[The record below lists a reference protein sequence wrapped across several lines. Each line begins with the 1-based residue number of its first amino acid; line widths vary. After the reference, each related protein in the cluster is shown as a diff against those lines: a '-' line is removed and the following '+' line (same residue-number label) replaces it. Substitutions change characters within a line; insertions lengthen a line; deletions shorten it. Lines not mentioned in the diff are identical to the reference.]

1 MLTKNTTAPDFT
13 LPSTSGKNFTLSK
26 DGKGKPLIIYFYPKD
41 NTKVCTQEACDFR
54 DNFSLLKELEVDIV
68 GISTDSI
75 TKHKSFKEEHNLP
88 FELLSDRKGTVS
100 KLYKAKM
107 PILNMSKRI
116 TYLLDKDHK
125 IVAAIEDLF
134 SAKSHINKML
144 EQLKSAKK

>member
-1 MLTKNTTAPDFT
+1 MLAKNTIAPDFT
-13 LPSTSGKNFTLSK
+13 LPSTSGNNFTLSK
-26 DGKGKPLIIYFYPKD
+26 DASGKPLIIYFYPKD

-54 DNFSLLKELEVDIV
+54 DNFSLLKEMNIDVV

-75 TKHKSFKEEHNLP
+75 NKHKAFKQQHDLP

-116 TYLLDKDHK
+116 TYLLDEDHK
-125 IVAAIEDLF
+125 IIAAVEDLF
-134 SAKSHINKML
+134 SAKNHIEKML
-144 EQLKSAKK
+144 EHLKLAKK